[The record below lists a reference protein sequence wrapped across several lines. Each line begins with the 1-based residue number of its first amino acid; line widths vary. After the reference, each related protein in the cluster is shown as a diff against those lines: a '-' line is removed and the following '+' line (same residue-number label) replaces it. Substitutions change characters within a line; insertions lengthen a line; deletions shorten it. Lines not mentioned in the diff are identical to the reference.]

1 MEPKELS
8 VSDKGKI
15 SILWSDGHKSIYSPF
30 NLRSACPCAH
40 CKGEG
45 GIFGKYYSPEKT
57 AAAVSSDVEP
67 EEIRQVGRYGL
78 KIIWSDGHEL
88 GIYTFDYLR
97 ALCECEECRANSGGK
112 ESDT

>member
-8 VSDKGKI
+8 VSDEGKI
-15 SILWSDGHKSIYSPF
+15 SILWMDGHKSIYSPF
-30 NLRSACPCAH
+30 NLRNACPCAA

-57 AAAVSSDVEP
+57 TVVSDVQP
-67 EEIRQVGRYGL
+67 EEIGQVGRYGL
-78 KIIWSDGHEL
+78 KIIWSDGHDL

-97 ALCECEECRANSGGK
+97 TLCECEECKASSSEK
-112 ESDT
+112 KSDAG